1 MRSTFVSIL
10 VASLG
15 STIMWL
21 LLVPYFDQVA
31 QSSRLVGL
39 LGMERQIAMVAG
51 SLLAGTWADRGRV
64 IQKFALLEAAQLG
77 LALVLLGKILFSHSV
92 TSAFVLAWTGLR
104 FIIVGATTIL
114 AYRLLADLSGS
125 GSRGAVTHMVTSPQG
140 AMVFASIICVLI
152 PVWTSH
158 SMVTALIIDA
168 LTAGC
173 LVVFL
178 FSRGNAK
185 EDESS
190 WTACRWRNTGSA
202 ILSAFLSAI
211 RSFWLP
217 ALRPW
222 SFVQICFLTGLSG
235 MMVYGY
241 AIAERQDVV
250 PVQIG
255 FAASWF
261 FYGLAFWLTAPLL
274 RSASV
279 ARPSAVLFS
288 VALVACGL
296 LGTLV
301 DLSHVRVHALIYVV
315 LTLVNAFWL
324 HYTNAQILRRAP
336 SHAVGQIRAS
346 MLFYLGV
353 VFGFGEQI
361 AGIALTDAAR
371 TASLGVVRLLVGLIL
386 LIAAALWGGQPET
399 LASVPSRRPRE
410 AR

>member
-1 MRSTFVSIL
+1 MFVSIL
-10 VASLG
+10 AASLG

-77 LALVLLGKILFSHSV
+77 LALVLLAKMLSSPSV
-92 TSAFVLAWTGLR
+92 APAFVLVWTGLR
-104 FIIVGATTIL
+104 FIIVGATTVL

-168 LTAGC
+168 LTAGG

-178 FSRGNAK
+178 SSSACTK
-185 EDESS
+185 EDQSGS
-190 WTACRWRNTGSA
+190 MAFRWRNMGGA
-202 ILSAFLSAI
+202 ILSAV

-222 SFVQICFLTGLSG
+222 SLVQICFLIGLSG

-250 PVQIG
+250 PVQMG

-279 ARPSAVLFS
+279 ARPSAVLFP
-288 VALVACGL
+288 VALIACGL
-296 LGTLV
+296 LGSLV
-301 DLSHVRVHALIYVV
+301 DLSHVTVHALIYVV

-336 SHAVGQIRAS
+336 SHAVGQVRAS
-346 MLFYLGV
+346 MLLYLGV
-353 VFGFGEQI
+353 VFGIGEQI
-361 AGIALTDAAR
+361 AGIALTDAAK

-386 LIAAALWGGQPET
+386 LIAAALWSDQPDT
-399 LASVPSRRPRE
+399 VASSASRRPRE

>member
-1 MRSTFVSIL
+1 MFVSIL
-10 VASLG
+10 AASLG

-31 QSSRLVGL
+31 RSSRLVGL

-77 LALVLLGKILFSHSV
+77 LAFVLLAKILFSATV
-92 TSAFVLAWTGLR
+92 TPAFVLVWTGLR

-168 LTAGC
+168 LTAGG

-178 FSRGNAK
+178 SSSAYAK

-190 WTACRWRNTGSA
+190 WTAFRWRNMGGS
-202 ILSAFLSAI
+202 IVSAI

-261 FYGLAFWLTAPLL
+261 FYGSAFWLTAPLL
-274 RSASV
+274 RSVSV

-288 VALVACGL
+288 VALIACGL

-301 DLSHVRVHALIYVV
+301 DLSHVGVHALMYVV
-315 LTLVNAFWL
+315 LTMINAFWL
-324 HYTNAQILRRAP
+324 HYTNAQILQRAP

-346 MLFYLGV
+346 MLLYLGV

-361 AGIALTDAAR
+361 AGIALTDAAK

-386 LIAAALWGGQPET
+386 LIAVALWGGQPET
-399 LASVPSRRPRE
+399 AASVPSRRPRE